1 MLKKEIFNFILSKIQ
16 TRFNLL
22 SKTTLKDKNQSI
34 LTAYCIN
41 ITCKIHT
48 NKNTNHCKMK
58 YEYISCLT

>member
-1 MLKKEIFNFILSKIQ
+1 MFNFILSKIQ

-22 SKTTLKDKNQSI
+22 SKTTLKGKNQSI

-58 YEYISCLT
+58 TFLVSLTS